1 MDNINN
7 ISGNF
12 VFDMDEVLVDIS
24 PSNYSFIRMNWTYFS
39 MYFRDLGMLTK
50 KQIMNRPLFYTDKW
64 LLKDEFQGDEH
75 KKLHKDIRTFIIKK
89 YFSTDLYATMTPTEF
104 ARKTIMN
111 PSFIDHNRVN
121 KVIILT
127 KTINDKMTDSKMKF
141 INKWF
146 NHPKVET
153 VIVKTNEKKSDIL
166 KKHGIDWN
174 LFVDDDLTN
183 IIDFVQNYD
192 IKGKEFLI
200 PRTGYNKMPLALDLL
215 IKEKGG
221 VYNYFDKNI

>member
-1 MDNINN
+1 MENLKN

-24 PSNYSFIRMNWTYFS
+24 PLQYSFIRSNWTYFS
-39 MYFRDLGMLTK
+39 MYFKNMGPLTPD
-50 KQIMNRPLFYTDKW
+50 QVLARPVFYMDEW
-64 LLKDEFQGDEH
+64 LVKDEYKNNGYEDLKSTVRSFMV
-75 KKLHKDIRTFIIKK
+75 KN
-89 YFSTDLYATMTPTEF
+89 YFETDMYGNLNPTKF
-104 ARKTIMN
+104 AQRTIMN
-111 PSFIDHNRVN
+111 KIFMDHSRVN

-127 KTINDKMTDSKMKF
+127 KTVSDKMTENKKKF
-141 INKWF
+141 IKKWF

-153 VIVKTNEKKSDIL
+153 VIVQLNEKKSDIL
-166 KKHGIDWN
+166 KKHGLSWD
-174 LFVDDDLTN
+174 LFVDDDLPN
-183 IIDFVQNYD
+183 IIDFIENYD

-200 PRTGYNKMPLALDLL
+200 PKTGYNKIPLTLDIL